1 MTVPFDIGIF
11 VFKLPEEQH
20 KYNDIKK
27 WIKDCNIDSDE
38 DYYVTNKINGVIHG
52 DVNVYIV
59 LDTDRWAPWY
69 YGKNPF

>member
-38 DYYVTNKINGVIHG
+38 DY
-52 DVNVYIV
+52 
-59 LDTDRWAPWY
+59 
-69 YGKNPF
+69 